1 MHAHA
6 YYVSTTDDPLAA
18 RAPHRNNINV
28 LLLLFSL
35 TIAQSRPTAAL
46 GQRLR
51 RRTPGW
57 SASARGRTSPVRA
70 AVPLHD
76 AGGST
81 ACAAGPPRT
90 HAVAASALR
99 ALQQLASYGSARAA
113 TWDPSPVPVKAPPQQ
128 HTPIRIRSTTHPP
141 RPRPAVNINWTHQ
154 PILIYGREISI
165 NWWL

>member
-99 ALQQLASYGSARAA
+99 ALQQLASYMAQRARPRGIRRRSPWKHRRNSTRLSAS
-113 TWDPSPVPVKAPPQQ
+113 D
-128 HTPIRIRSTTHPP
+128 PP
-141 RPRPAVNINWTHQ
+141 RILLGRVLRL
-154 PILIYGREISI
+154 ILIEPI
-165 NWWL
+165 NRY

>member
-1 MHAHA
+1 MCTKYATRISSSISSEIDDTMMHAHA

-81 ACAAGPPRT
+81 ATGLLLP
-90 HAVAASALR
+90 V
-99 ALQQLASYGSARAA
+99 QLAHRARTQSLPRRYGHYS
-113 TWDPSPVPVKAPPQQ
+113 S
-128 HTPIRIRSTTHPP
+128 
-141 RPRPAVNINWTHQ
+141 
-154 PILIYGREISI
+154 
-165 NWWL
+165 